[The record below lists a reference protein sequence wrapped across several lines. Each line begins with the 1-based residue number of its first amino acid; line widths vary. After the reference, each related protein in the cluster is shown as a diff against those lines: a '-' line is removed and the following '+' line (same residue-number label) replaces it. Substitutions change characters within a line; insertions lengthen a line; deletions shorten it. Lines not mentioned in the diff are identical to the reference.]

1 MTEIPQP
8 MNPQALPV
16 FFSKLKE
23 GLSLAPTEVRR
34 LFHGR
39 GRTYEGLEQITCDW
53 IGQHLVVQL
62 FRPVTDEFMA
72 ELTQGLEALASE
84 PDHAS
89 IRSISIQ
96 HRYEHG
102 APTQFLLGE
111 QPDKVEVVESGL
123 KYWMNIS
130 SNQNSGLFL
139 DMRLGR
145 DWVRANSGGKNVL
158 NLFSYTCGFSVAAIA
173 GGASQVV
180 NVDMARSSLSRG
192 RDNHHLNKQE
202 VSRVKFLAHDIFKS
216 WGKIKRMG
224 PYDLI
229 ISDPPSFQKG
239 SFALTKDYQ
248 KILRRLP
255 DLLTENGQVMAC
267 ANSPAVTSDFV
278 IDGMA
283 EHAPTLN
290 YLQRLD
296 NPPEFAD
303 VDPEASLKV
312 QLFSR

>member
-1 MTEIPQP
+1 MNDISPP
-8 MNPQALPV
+8 MNVEALPR
-16 FFSKLKE
+16 FFSALQQGLKN
-23 GLSLAPTEVRR
+23 APTEVRR

-39 GRTYEGLEQITCDW
+39 GRTVAGLEQITCDW
-53 IGQHLVVQL
+53 IAQHLVVQL
-62 FRPVTDEFMA
+62 FRPVSDEFLA
-72 ELTQGLEALASE
+72 HLEQGLQQLAEQPEHSQ
-84 PDHAS
+84 

-111 QPDKVEVVESGL
+111 AEGKVEVVESGL
-123 KYWMNIS
+123 KYWMNLS

-145 DWVRANSGGKNVL
+145 DWVRANAEGKNIL
-158 NLFSYTCGFSVAAIA
+158 NLFAYTCGFSVAGIA
-173 GGASQVV
+173 GGAKQVV
-180 NVDMARSSLSRG
+180 NIDMARSSLSRG
-192 RDNHHLNKQE
+192 RDNHNLNNQD

-216 WGKIKRMG
+216 WGKLKRFG

-248 KILRRLP
+248 KVLRRLP
-255 DLLTENGQVMAC
+255 SLLADNGQVLAC

-283 EHAPTLN
+283 EHAPELN
-290 YLQRLD
+290 YVQRLD
-296 NPPEFAD
+296 NPVEFDD
-303 VDPEASLKV
+303 VDAEASLKV
-312 QLFSR
+312 QLFSL

>member
-1 MTEIPQP
+1 
-8 MNPQALPV
+8 MNEGALPL
-16 FFSKLKE
+16 FFSTVRQ
-23 GLSLAPTEVRR
+23 GLALAPTEVRR

-39 GRTYEGLEQITCDW
+39 GRTFTGLEQITCDW

-62 FRPVTDEFMA
+62 FRPVSEPFMA
-72 ELTQGLEALASE
+72 ALSQGLQQVANEQQY
-84 PDHAS
+84 S

-96 HRYEHG
+96 HRYEMG

-111 QPDKVEVVESGL
+111 QPDKVAVVEGGL
-123 KYWMNIS
+123 KYWMNIT

-145 DWVRANSGGKNVL
+145 EWVRANAEGKNVL
-158 NLFSYTCGFSVAAIA
+158 NLFAYTCGFSVAAID
-173 GGASQVV
+173 GGAKQVV
-180 NVDMARSSLSRG
+180 NIDMARSSLSRG
-192 RDNHHLNKQE
+192 RDNHNLNQQD
-202 VSRVKFLAHDIFKS
+202 VSKVKFLAHDIFKS

-255 DLLTENGQVMAC
+255 DLLAEGGQVLAC
-267 ANSPAVTSDFV
+267 ANSPSVTSSFV

-283 EHAPTLN
+283 EHAPNLH
-290 YLQRLD
+290 YVQRLD
-296 NPPEFAD
+296 NPQEFAD
-303 VDPEASLKV
+303 VDAEASLKV
-312 QLFSR
+312 QLFGMK